1 MLELLEAQKVIEEV
15 EAEAREH
22 ISTETIAEIRSEFY
36 CVDDFSS
43 DEGRF
48 ITTIAN
54 VALTDP
60 VYTSARGWEWVL
72 ASFQDIRPDDNGYQM
87 PLHYTIFSCIF
98 FLESC

>member
-22 ISTETIAEIRSEFY
+22 ISMETIAEIRSEFY
-36 CVDDFSS
+36 CVNDFST

-54 VALTDP
+54 VSLIGP
-60 VYTSARGWEWVL
+60 VYTSAQG
-72 ASFQDIRPDDNGYQM
+72 
-87 PLHYTIFSCIF
+87 
-98 FLESC
+98 